1 MINLPTPSELDE
13 LQAFKKTHCLTV
25 YIPLL
30 DPNETPSPNRIE
42 FKNLLKEAETALTAA
57 GANRTVIE
65 KTLEPARHLMND
77 RELWPPRHNSLVL
90 FMHPDFFRY
99 YHLPTINT
107 PYLLTVETGFKLG
120 PLLEIMAANQQYF
133 VLALSHKNVR
143 LYEGDRYHMK
153 RLRPKHFPTDMKQA
167 LNIDEYPNWRETHTI
182 APTYSFSGK
191 GSEAVH
197 GQYNVRQ
204 VDKDMLKAFFRQ
216 IDSSLHEFLRDKTQ
230 PLLMAGV
237 EYLLP
242 IYRQINTYPL
252 LIKNGLTGN
261 FEKLGLDTIH
271 KKTWEYLE
279 STKQS
284 SNKLSSRR

>member
-1 MINLPTPSELDE
+1 MINLPTPSELNE
-13 LQAFKKTHCLTV
+13 LQAFDKTHCLSV

-42 FKNLLKEAETALTAA
+42 FKNILKEAEAALVAA
-57 GANRTVIE
+57 GASKSVIE
-65 KTLEPARHLMND
+65 KTLQPAIHLMND

-99 YHLPTINT
+99 YHLPTSAT
-107 PYLLTVETGFKLG
+107 PYLLTVETGFNLG
-120 PLLEIMAANQQYF
+120 PLMEIMAANHPYY

-143 LYEGDRYHMK
+143 LYEADRYHLK
-153 RLRPKHFPTDMKQA
+153 RLRPKHFPTNMKQA

-197 GQYNVRQ
+197 GQYNVRET
-204 VDKDMLKAFFRQ
+204 DKDLLKAFFRQ
-216 IDSSLHEFLRDKTQ
+216 IDQSLRVFLRDKKQ
-230 PLLMAGV
+230 PLLMVGV

-242 IYRQINTYPL
+242 IYRRINTYPL
-252 LIKNGLTGN
+252 LIKDGLTGN
-261 FEKLGLDTIH
+261 FEKLGLKTIH
-271 KKTWEYLE
+271 AKTWSYLE
-279 STKQS
+279 TSLQI
-284 SNKLSSRR
+284 